1 MSLPRNVDAFEL
13 GWPIESA
20 KRTESDRD
28 LPPVRSGVA
37 TNSVPPYLLAMI
49 VFLDFEA
56 SSLGKHSYPIE
67 IAWVF
72 EDGRSQSFLIKP
84 KPGWTDWSA
93 DAEKVHGISRD
104 RLQEEGSDVEPVVRE
119 LMAKLSGNELYAS
132 SPSWDGK
139 WLSALLRGGG
149 MPRHALRLR
158 KSDDL
163 FTEVASAIL
172 NMGGNTGGTTVDVPA
187 LVANVIARSE
197 PANPAHRA
205 LPDALLELK
214 RLCLVRD
221 TARKIATS

>member
-1 MSLPRNVDAFEL
+1 MVVADVDAFEL
-13 GWPIESA
+13 GWPIESS
-20 KRTESDRD
+20 KRTGSDRD
-28 LPPVRSGVA
+28 LPLGGFRSGVA
-37 TNSVPPYLLAMI
+37 TNSVPLYLLAMI

-72 EDGRSQSFLIKP
+72 EDGRSRSFLIKP

-104 RLQEEGSDVEPVVRE
+104 RLQEEGSDVELVVRE
-119 LMAKLSGNELYAS
+119 LMAELSGNELYAS

-172 NMGGNTGGTTVDVPA
+172 NTDGTIVDVPA

-214 RLCLVRD
+214 RLGLVQD
-221 TARKIATS
+221 TARKIAAS

>member
-1 MSLPRNVDAFEL
+1 
-13 GWPIESA
+13 
-20 KRTESDRD
+20 
-28 LPPVRSGVA
+28 
-37 TNSVPPYLLAMI
+37 MI

-56 SSLGKHSYPIE
+56 SSLSKHSYPIE

-72 EDGRSQSFLIKP
+72 EDGRSRSLLIKP

-104 RLQEEGSDVEPVVRE
+104 RLQEEGSDVELVAKE
-119 LMAKLSGNELYAS
+119 LMAELSGNELYAS

-139 WLSALLRGGG
+139 WLSTLLRGGG

-163 FTEVASAIL
+163 FTEVALAIL
-172 NMGGNTGGTTVDVPA
+172 NTGTTVDVPA

-205 LPDALLELK
+205 LPDALLELE
-214 RLCLVRD
+214 RLRLVED
-221 TARKIATS
+221 TARKIAAS

>member
-1 MSLPRNVDAFEL
+1 
-13 GWPIESA
+13 
-20 KRTESDRD
+20 
-28 LPPVRSGVA
+28 
-37 TNSVPPYLLAMI
+37 MI

-72 EDGRSQSFLIKP
+72 EDGRSRSFLIRP
-84 KPGWTDWSA
+84 KHGWTDWSA

-104 RLQEEGSDVEPVVRE
+104 RLQQEGSNVELVARE
-119 LMAKLSGNELYAS
+119 MMAELSGNELYAS

-163 FTEVASAIL
+163 FVEAGSAIL
-172 NMGGNTGGTTVDVPA
+172 GGWSKEVDVCG
-187 LVANVIARSE
+187 LVADVIAQSE
-197 PANPAHRA
+197 PDNPAHRA

-214 RLCLVRD
+214 RLRLVQD
-221 TARKIATS
+221 AARKIAAACGE